1 MAPRCVCHREEVFR
15 LLGLLGGLAAVTDL
29 GTGSAADESLARAV
43 VATRLAR
50 ALGCD
55 AETVRDVVYA
65 SLLEHVGCT
74 AYSVELAAALGDDVV
89 ATRMALQTDGMSAR
103 DAIGALVPAL
113 ASATGRSRPA
123 VATAL
128 LRHSS
133 AIEREGPAATCE
145 VAREASRRLE
155 LTGPVQEAL
164 AHTTTSWD
172 GRGVPAVAGAAIPL
186 ATRLTHVAAIAT
198 LFTLL
203 ASSERA
209 AAEVRRRAGTT
220 LDPELA
226 AACLGRMD
234 TVLDGIGEV
243 DAYEL
248 LLDAEPDPVRLV
260 DDARVEHVTRV
271 FGDMVDLKSPW
282 LHGHSA
288 AVAELAATA
297 GSRAGLDQGAVGRL
311 RRAGHL
317 HDIGRAGV
325 SSRVWNKAG
334 PLSATERDQA
344 RLHPYHGERI
354 VARVPA
360 LAGVAPLVGR
370 HHERLDGSGYPRGAL
385 AADLSIE
392 ARLLAAADAFRTKV
406 EGRPHDPPR
415 PAAEVAAWVVAEA
428 EAGRLDGDAVRAV
441 LAAAGRPG
449 DGHRVRPAG
458 LTPRQVEV
466 LRLVAAGLSNKEIA
480 ARLVVSPRTAE
491 HHVQDVYLRIGVAT
505 RAGAAL
511 FAMEHG
517 LFGGPSPDGDVSLDG
532 DTPVAQDW

>member
-1 MAPRCVCHREEVFR
+1 MCHREEVFR

-43 VATRLAR
+43 VASRLAR

-55 AETVRDVVYA
+55 GEAVRDVVYA

-89 ATRMALQTDGMSAR
+89 ATRMSLQADLTSTREALGT
-103 DAIGALVPAL
+103 LVPAL

-123 VATAL
+123 VAAAL
-128 LRHSS
+128 LRHSAS
-133 AIEREGPAATCE
+133 IDRDGPAATCE
-145 VAREASRRLE
+145 VAREASRRLG
-155 LTGPVQEAL
+155 LTGPVQDAL
-164 AHTTTSWD
+164 AHATASWD
-172 GRGVPAVAGAAIPL
+172 GRGLPAVAGAAIPL
-186 ATRLTHVAAIAT
+186 ATRLTHVASVAT

-203 ASSERA
+203 SSRERA
-209 AAEVRRRAGTT
+209 AVEVQRRAATT

-226 AACLGRMD
+226 AACLERLD
-234 TVLDGIGEV
+234 EVLDGIGEV

-260 DDARVEHVTRV
+260 DDERVEQVARV
-271 FGDMVDLKSPW
+271 FGDIVDLKSPW

-297 GSRAGLDQGAVGRL
+297 GRRAGLDEDAVGRL

-325 SSRVWNKAG
+325 SSRVWTKPG

-360 LAGVAPLVGR
+360 LAAVASLVGR

-385 AADLSIE
+385 AAELTME
-392 ARLLAAADAFRTKV
+392 ARVLAAADAYRTRH
-406 EGRPHDPPR
+406 EGRPHAPAQPPDDAAAWAR
-415 PAAEVAAWVVAEA
+415 AEVT
-428 EAGRLDGDAVRAV
+428 AGRLDGDAVDAV
-441 LAAAGRPG
+441 LGVA
-449 DGHRVRPAG
+449 GHRRDGRQTGPSG

-466 LRLVAAGLSNKEIA
+466 LRLVAAGLSNKAIA
-480 ARLVVSPRTAE
+480 ARLVISPRTAE
-491 HHVQDVYLRIGVAT
+491 HHVQDVYSRIGVAT

-517 LFGGPSPDGDVSLDG
+517 LFAGPAPDGRHAG
-532 DTPVAQDW
+532 RER